1 MVSKVVT
8 ALSYKGGVGKSTILA
23 SLAYAMRKETHLRV
37 VYVDSTADGLG
48 SSMLAPG
55 CRVEYGTYAFLG
67 GVDALQMCTVEA
79 DGALVDTLPP
89 GPIMPDAPLRGE
101 RLKELLKTL
110 RLEYN
115 AIFLDLP
122 GTDEDHSDVIRA
134 AIEAADIYVIVT
146 EPATVQLAYN
156 LRQKLPEKPV
166 IAVLNKYVD
175 GHPGRHEIG
184 VIGTSRWGKHG
195 YVIPFEGPVFN
206 AVVSR
211 TLPATLRGVKFVQVI
226 DQIGAALQR
235 LLLQA

>member
-1 MVSKVVT
+1 MVSKVIA

-23 SLAYAMRKETHLRV
+23 SLAYALRKETYLRV
-37 VYVDSTADGLG
+37 VYVDGTADGLG

-55 CRVEYGTYAFLG
+55 CRVEYGTYAFLC

-89 GPIMPDAPLRGE
+89 GPMPNAPLRGE
-101 RLKELLKTL
+101 RLRELLKTL

-115 AIFLDLP
+115 AVFLDLP

-134 AIEAADIYVIVT
+134 AIEAADIYVIVA
-146 EPATVQLAYN
+146 EPATIQLAYN
-156 LRQKLPEKPV
+156 LRQRLPEKPI

-195 YVIPFEGPVFN
+195 YVIPFEGPVHN